1 METKKKI
8 IIVAGEASGDIHAAN
23 LVKAIYDL
31 DKDVRFFGL
40 GGIKMKEAGVE
51 LFYNLTDLAVV
62 GFVEVIKNLGKF
74 RKIFFDL
81 LNKIDKIKPQAVI
94 LIDYPGFNLRLARE
108 LKKRNIKVVY
118 YISPQV
124 WAWGANRIKKIK
136 CYVDKMISILKFE
149 EDLYH
154 NAGIDVSFVG
164 HPLLDIISVTQNK
177 EEFLKTNGLST
188 NNLTI
193 CLLPGSR
200 EKEIQRIFPIM
211 LQTAKIIHEQI
222 HHTQFIIVKSHTL
235 TQEIFTQ
242 CMQNIDLPIKI
253 IENKTYNCL
262 NACDFAI
269 VTSGTATLET
279 AILKK
284 PMVILYK
291 IAFLTWLFLKD
302 IVKIP
307 YIGLVNVIAN
317 KKIVP
322 EYIQYNCQAKK
333 IATEILRI
341 LSDKERYAKIRSDL
355 EETTGLLGSPG
366 ASRRAAKIIL
376 ELI

>member
-1 METKKKI
+1 
-8 IIVAGEASGDIHAAN
+8 
-23 LVKAIYDL
+23 
-31 DKDVRFFGL
+31 
-40 GGIKMKEAGVE
+40 
-51 LFYNLTDLAVV
+51 
-62 GFVEVIKNLGKF
+62 
-74 RKIFFDL
+74 
-81 LNKIDKIKPQAVI
+81 
-94 LIDYPGFNLRLARE
+94 
-108 LKKRNIKVVY
+108 
-118 YISPQV
+118 
-124 WAWGANRIKKIK
+124 
-136 CYVDKMISILKFE
+136 
-149 EDLYH
+149 
-154 NAGIDVSFVG
+154 
-164 HPLLDIISVTQNK
+164 
-177 EEFLKTNGLST
+177 
-188 NNLTI
+188 
-193 CLLPGSR
+193 
-200 EKEIQRIFPIM
+200 
-211 LQTAKIIHEQI
+211 
-222 HHTQFIIVKSHTL
+222 
-235 TQEIFTQ
+235 
-242 CMQNIDLPIKI
+242 MQNIDLPIKI